1 MPTDSVVFAALLW
14 RMDNLEK
21 QYVIDA
27 LAVDSWRLFRIMGEF
42 VQGFEDMQGVGKA
55 VTIFGSARF
64 KADHPYYEKAEKLA
78 RELAEAGYAVLT
90 GGGPGIMEAGN
101 KGAYEA
107 GGRSFGLNIDLPH
120 EQDPNPYQ
128 TDDIKFRYFFTRKV
142 MLVKYSTAFVIF
154 PGGFGT
160 LDETFEALTLIQTKK
175 IKPFPVYLIGVD
187 YWQGLVAWL
196 KNTPEVLGTISA
208 EDLDLFKVLDDVSD
222 IPEEI
227 DKYYL
232 SENHG
237 GFNKPSEVS
246 SSEGT

>member
-1 MPTDSVVFAALLW
+1 
-14 RMDNLEK
+14 MDTLEK

-64 KADHPYYEKAEKLA
+64 TTDHPYYEKAEKLA

-101 KGAYEA
+101 KGAYQA

-128 TDDIKFRYFFTRKV
+128 TDEIKFRYFFTRKV

-160 LDETFEALTLIQTKK
+160 LDEMFEALTLIQTKK
-175 IKPFPVYLIGVD
+175 IKPFPVYLVGIE
-187 YWQGLVAWL
+187 YWSGLLEWL
-196 KNTPEVLGTISA
+196 KNTLCSMGTVSP
-208 EDLDLFKVLDDVSD
+208 EDLDLFKVLDDVAD